1 MEKKKQMLMSIKVR
15 ALLFLWFMAVL
26 FMFSNVYSIYHGA
39 KCEQQ
44 FDRVLTKYY
53 TINRFLKT
61 FSDSPVLFETYMGDK
76 TEQNWIRF
84 VENEAKVKSAL
95 SQMVREAEDMSLESF
110 LLIQSVK
117 NTYANYHSIAWNALP
132 SNHEVM
138 QLIMVKQSS
147 SQILEYTNELLQES
161 LTFGTDIHR
170 NMQREMQLEHRI
182 SLVLMAVVAAASVFF
197 AAYMKQKVLDPIA
210 RLSEAVGEITR
221 ENFDVE
227 DLVSSGND
235 EIGHLNRS
243 VNQMKRA
250 MKTVIGEL
258 KEKQILSQR
267 LHAQEIKIMN
277 SEKMLEKAKFS
288 LLQSQINPH
297 FLFNTLNV
305 ISGAAAKEGAE
316 VTLEL
321 IGSLSRLF
329 RYTLENKEETVTLSK
344 ELNVLRSFIYIQKK
358 RFGDRL
364 EYRLKAGVETD
375 RYRIPPFT
383 LQPLVENGIKHGVLV
398 RERGGM
404 VGVRIWEDGEELI
417 IRILDNGVGMSREA
431 AQKLMRPAW
440 GEGTG
445 IGMGNVFERLRL
457 VYPESRVKVYSKQQM
472 GTCIEIRISL
482 EECMH
487 D

>member
-1 MEKKKQMLMSIKVR
+1 MT
-15 ALLFLWFMAVL
+15 A
-26 FMFSNVYSIYHGA
+26 
-39 KCEQQ
+39 
-44 FDRVLTKYY
+44 
-53 TINRFLKT
+53 
-61 FSDSPVLFETYMGDK
+61 PVLFETYMGDK

-250 MKTVIGEL
+250 MKTVIG
-258 KEKQILSQR
+258 
-267 LHAQEIKIMN
+267 MN
-277 SEKMLEKAKFS
+277 
-288 LLQSQINPH
+288 
-297 FLFNTLNV
+297 
-305 ISGAAAKEGAE
+305 
-316 VTLEL
+316 
-321 IGSLSRLF
+321 
-329 RYTLENKEETVTLSK
+329 
-344 ELNVLRSFIYIQKK
+344 
-358 RFGDRL
+358 
-364 EYRLKAGVETD
+364 
-375 RYRIPPFT
+375 
-383 LQPLVENGIKHGVLV
+383 
-398 RERGGM
+398 
-404 VGVRIWEDGEELI
+404 
-417 IRILDNGVGMSREA
+417 
-431 AQKLMRPAW
+431 
-440 GEGTG
+440 
-445 IGMGNVFERLRL
+445 
-457 VYPESRVKVYSKQQM
+457 
-472 GTCIEIRISL
+472 
-482 EECMH
+482 
-487 D
+487 